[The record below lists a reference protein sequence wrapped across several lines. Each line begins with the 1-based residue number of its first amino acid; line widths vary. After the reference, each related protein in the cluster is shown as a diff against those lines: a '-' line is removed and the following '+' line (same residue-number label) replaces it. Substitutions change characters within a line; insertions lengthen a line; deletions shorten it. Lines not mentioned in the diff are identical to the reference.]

1 MIAPYTQPISNNN
14 HYSIN
19 NLRAGLSSNV
29 ANNMP
34 NGLIK
39 VIEPQNNKNIAN
51 NVKNT
56 DLRQIYTPKLAP
68 SAGSFTENFLKSRA
82 SSSPIYKFNE
92 IASKYEMTSV
102 APISLKQLKKNI
114 DLFL

>member
-1 MIAPYTQPISNNN
+1 MNVNNTYPISNNN

-19 NLRAGLSSNV
+19 NLRADLPDNL

-39 VIEPQNNKNIAN
+39 VFEPQNNKNITN
-51 NVKNT
+51 NLKNT
-56 DLRQIYTPKLAP
+56 NLRQIYTPKLAP

-82 SSSPIYKFNE
+82 TSSPIYKFNE
-92 IASKYEMTSV
+92 VASKYEMTSV
-102 APISLKQLKKNI
+102 APLYLKQLKKNI